1 MTQFKESYRY
11 DLVFFIKNKQRKTM
25 KKLNTVLAAI
35 AIAAFTMTNVFAGN
49 ASLGIV
55 ASQLA
60 VDATGTETD
69 RITAAGANIADTSV
83 RTKTIDETTT
93 TLSFFGEWT
102 SATSYPITFGFE
114 YTPGEANISDK
125 LSRTDTELSQST
137 NVATTALTRVVTAEA
152 DATNF
157 STAYVELPLFKGL
170 YFRGGI
176 SNIDI
181 DYATTDTGIN
191 GGKYSD
197 VISLAGTNLG
207 IGWKMT
213 TEGGTLIKLS
223 YEDTDY
229 DAFSLRSTGNSVAA
243 NSNAISGDI
252 DTTSYRLSLG
262 KTF

>member
-1 MTQFKESYRY
+1 
-11 DLVFFIKNKQRKTM
+11 M
-25 KKLNTVLAAI
+25 KKLNTVIAAI
-35 AIAAFTMTNVFAGN
+35 AIVAFTMTNVFAGN

-55 ASQLA
+55 GSQMS
-60 VDATGTETD
+60 VDASGTETD

-83 RTKTIDETTT
+83 RTKSLSADTT

-114 YTPGEANISDK
+114 YTPGEADISNK
-125 LSRTDTELSQST
+125 LSRTDTELSQT
-137 NVATTALTRVVTAEA
+137 GNVITTALSRTVTAKA

-157 STAYVELPLFKGL
+157 ATAYVELPLFKGL
-170 YFRGGI
+170 YFRGGV

-181 DYATTDTGIN
+181 DYVTTDTGTN
-191 GGKYSD
+191 GGKYGE

-229 DAFSLRSTGNSVAA
+229 DTFNLRSTGNSVAA

-252 DTTSYRLSLG
+252 DTTAYRLSLG